1 MKTSA
6 YELLIIFAIGFLL
19 FSFIAGSINTLDWGI
34 ILRSIYILVCSAV
47 FLINKRYG

>member
-1 MKTSA
+1 MKTTA
-6 YELLIIFAIGFLL
+6 YEVLIIFAIGFLL
-19 FSFIAGSINTLDWGI
+19 FSFIAGSIDAIKWGV